1 MDILFNFIKKIYIP
15 VASKLKLYQEY
26 KMAIYNKNTLKKPRA
41 VFSDELKNRIELGN
55 KLLTRKINTTDELD
69 ELYLD
74 FYAWEDIN
82 KELIKY
88 AFEQP
93 DNEHFKKYEGLHTYS
108 GFADA
113 FNRNINTN
121 DFQYKLNAQTKKIKG
136 SIRFLNHLSQKL
148 AILPS
153 SNSIAP
159 YSTLTKEYTNKG
171 FIVHGHNNTLKLEV
185 ARFIDKQLKKDT
197 VILHEQASKGK
208 TVIEKFESY
217 STVDFAIA
225 LWTNDDLGKAKDN
238 KNLKPRARQNVIFE
252 TGFFIGKIGREK
264 VIILHEKDIE
274 IPSDYSGVVYISI
287 EGNWKEQLRTEI
299 DEIYK
304 I

>member
-1 MDILFNFIKKIYIP
+1 MTNNK
-15 VASKLKLYQEY
+15 
-26 KMAIYNKNTLKKPRA
+26 KNTLKKSKT
-41 VFSDELKNRIELGN
+41 VFSDELNERIELGN
-55 KLLTRKINTTDELD
+55 ELLSRKINTADELE
-69 ELYLD
+69 ELSLD
-74 FYAWEDIN
+74 FSSWEDIN

-93 DNEHFKKYEGLHTYS
+93 DNEHFKKYEVLHTYS
-108 GFADA
+108 GLADA

-121 DFQYKLNAQTKKIKG
+121 DYRYKLSALTKKIKG
-136 SIRFLNHLSQKL
+136 SIRFLNQLNQKL

-153 SNSIAP
+153 SNSISP
-159 YSTLTKEYTNKG
+159 YATLTKEQTNKV

-197 VILHEQASKGK
+197 IILHEQASKGK
-208 TVIEKFESY
+208 TVIEKFENY

-225 LWTNDDLGKAKDN
+225 LWTNDDVGKAKDN
-238 KNLKPRARQNVIFE
+238 KNLEPRARQNVIFE
-252 TGFFIGKIGREK
+252 TGFFIGKLGREK

-287 EGNWKEQLRTEI
+287 EGNWKEKLRVEI
-299 DEIYK
+299 EEIYK
-304 I
+304 IQT